1 MIRLTLLVTL
11 FAVAAACDAATAPP
25 FDPAR
30 RVAAPSADAVGNDRY
45 ELPIAAFNECSGET
59 IEGIATFHDVYA
71 LRTTPSGVFHVV
83 AHDNVEFEGRT
94 ATTEYVGSQEDNATE
109 TVAAG
114 YTINEESHFTLVSKG
129 SAPNVILQFSYHIT
143 VTPDGEVTSYRD
155 NFTIKC
161 TG

>member
-1 MIRLTLLVTL
+1 MTRLTLLAAL
-11 FAVAAACDAATAPP
+11 FVLPACDSPTAPAVAAAPSLP
-25 FDPAR
+25 
-30 RVAAPSADAVGNDRY
+30 APSADAVGNDRY
-45 ELPIAAFNECSGET
+45 EIPIAAFNECTGET
-59 IEGIATFHDVYA
+59 IAGIATFHDVYA

-83 AHDNVEFEGRT
+83 AHDNLKFEGRSP
-94 ATTEYVGSQEDNATE
+94 TTEYVGSQEDNATE

-143 VTPDGEVTSYRD
+143 VTPNGEVSSYRD
-155 NFTIKC
+155 NFSIKC